1 MHFTSIRLSL
11 WLVGLL
17 VGLASKPA
25 QAQVVVPSEGG
36 EVYIDEVTATS
47 MTLSFGNSGTGQGR
61 VVAIAPTPTGFP
73 VQLAAIDGQFYTASA
88 TYSKGSVL
96 GKGFA
101 VYNGDGHTVTV
112 TGLQPNTHYYVTNA
126 EYNTDGSTIMY
137 NISGSSTATATNKVA
152 PLPVELTSFTGT
164 VDATNMATLRW
175 ATASERNAAY
185 FAIERSADGNAFSEI
200 GRVTAGGTSSLSRN
214 YRWPDPQRLNHLTY
228 YRLRQVDTDGKVQYS
243 NVVTLSPSLAT
254 ARVLHVYPN
263 PSAGHK
269 VQLLL
274 QGYEGESIELR
285 LVDAM
290 GRSVFAQK
298 LPALNNN
305 YLAPLALPQNLAT
318 GSYVLTLGGS
328 VSPVQKRIVISN

>member
-96 GKGFA
+96 GKGFV

-112 TGLQPNTHYYVTNA
+112 TGLQPNTHYYVN
-126 EYNTDGSTIMY
+126 
-137 NISGSSTATATNKVA
+137 
-152 PLPVELTSFTGT
+152 
-164 VDATNMATLRW
+164 
-175 ATASERNAAY
+175 
-185 FAIERSADGNAFSEI
+185 
-200 GRVTAGGTSSLSRN
+200 
-214 YRWPDPQRLNHLTY
+214 
-228 YRLRQVDTDGKVQYS
+228 
-243 NVVTLSPSLAT
+243 
-254 ARVLHVYPN
+254 
-263 PSAGHK
+263 
-269 VQLLL
+269 
-274 QGYEGESIELR
+274 
-285 LVDAM
+285 
-290 GRSVFAQK
+290 
-298 LPALNNN
+298 
-305 YLAPLALPQNLAT
+305 
-318 GSYVLTLGGS
+318 
-328 VSPVQKRIVISN
+328 